1 MYVEGGNKKDE
12 NALIVIHSTRG
23 KEGLDCL
30 FFILHLFIYLFFSPL
45 DSILGTKEIWLILD
59 GAQNPA
65 RKICKQ

>member
-12 NALIVIHSTRG
+12 NALIFIQRG
-23 KEGLDCL
+23 EKRVLTVFFS
-30 FFILHLFIYLFFSPL
+30 FFIYFFFFFSPL

-59 GAQNPA
+59 GAQNPP

>member
-30 FFILHLFIYLFFSPL
+30 FFILHLPIFFFFPL

-65 RKICKQ
+65 RKIRKQ

>member
-1 MYVEGGNKKDE
+1 MYVKGGNKKDE
-12 NALIVIHSTRG
+12 DVLIFIHSARG

-30 FFILHLFIYLFFSPL
+30 FFIFHLLIFFFPP

-65 RKICKQ
+65 RKICRQ